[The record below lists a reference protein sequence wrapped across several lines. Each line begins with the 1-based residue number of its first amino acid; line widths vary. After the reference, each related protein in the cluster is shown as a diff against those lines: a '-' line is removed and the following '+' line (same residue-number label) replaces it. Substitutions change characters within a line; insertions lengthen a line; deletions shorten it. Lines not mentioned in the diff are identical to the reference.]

1 MDPLLANPNFQ
12 QMATSTGQTPEQY
25 LASLDAVALE
35 QHRKVLLRVSPVE
48 ASVAP
53 VLESG
58 PVLNNTGG
66 GEEPGVLMR
75 NEQNLLRDN
84 IGERQL
90 LETRIADLEGS
101 VATQEGVD
109 RLNQMKLK
117 LIELGGSV
125 ESNQS
130 TPQYDAAAQS
140 YMDQLRDQQ
149 SQAAAVSPEVRA
161 AEAELQSTTGL
172 LSSGSLPPEMQA
184 SIQARQN
191 AAQAALTTATTD
203 RDARVADV
211 TNSTLSVENPVNG
224 NVAQSRGPVLQAN
237 PNEQPGADPA
247 MYTPTGLTP
256 NPSAIG
262 AADPYAPAV
271 APPAPA
277 LRNGLTPN
285 PSAVGAADPYAPPPK
300 GPVLEDPTKPTPPAA
315 ALTDATGTTNGT
327 TVGTGSVNGGL
338 SATARTASGG
348 STGNARGSNMAY
360 SKIGTGESL
369 IRIGGAMYSGALQ
382 GNGLGAATQEYG
394 SIQDANRAT
403 EAEAFKQAEATRLA
417 ELRANR
423 VGAGKGKSGKLA
435 GPPTAVYKEA
445 TLSAITRI
453 KDLLGKES
461 GFNPF
466 DNLTGWTGS
475 LLSAVPGTPAHDTL
489 NSINTIE
496 AAVGFDRLQKMR
508 DDSPTGGALGQVTER
523 ELALLSQSLG
533 SLKQSSSRE
542 QFVANLNS
550 VEKHYQAA
558 VAAVE
563 AQQAAWYQMN
573 GGTSPPNAAPAA
585 QEGLTSKA
593 AAFLE

>member
-1 MDPLLANPNFQ
+1 MENMQDLLSDPMFIMQAESRSMIPQ
-12 QMATSTGQTPEQY
+12 QYAATLTDQEIQGHLTRIE
-25 LASLDAVALE
+25 VVN
-35 QHRKVLLRVSPVE
+35 RRSP
-48 ASVAP
+48 SP

-58 PVLNNTGG
+58 PALPAVKPQTPILTPVA
-66 GEEPGVLMR
+66 EPYVEPVVVPAPAATQPAPALTSGNGSVNYSDLVRANGALSATEGDRSGAYQPWDYTM
-75 NEQNLLRDN
+75 
-84 IGERQL
+84 GA
-90 LETRIADLEGS
+90 IAEPLPDKQAVVVDASNQPPAPVLEGYH
-101 VATQEGVD
+101 
-109 RLNQMKLK
+109 QMPD
-117 LIELGGSV
+117 GSMMPNS
-125 ESNQS
+125 EMSNS
-130 TPQYDAAAQS
+130 
-140 YMDQLRDQQ
+140 
-149 SQAAAVSPEVRA
+149 
-161 AEAELQSTTGL
+161 
-172 LSSGSLPPEMQA
+172 
-184 SIQARQN
+184 
-191 AAQAALTTATTD
+191 
-203 RDARVADV
+203 
-211 TNSTLSVENPVNG
+211 
-224 NVAQSRGPVLQAN
+224 
-237 PNEQPGADPA
+237 
-247 MYTPTGLTP
+247 TGLTP
-256 NPSAIG
+256 NP
-262 AADPYAPAV
+262 ADDRYA
-271 APPAPA
+271 
-277 LRNGLTPN
+277 T
-285 PSAVGAADPYAPPPK
+285 S
-300 GPVLEDPTKPTPPAA
+300 PVLADPTKPSPTTA
-315 ALTDATGTTNGT
+315 ALTNVSPTDTSKGTTGGSGT
-327 TVGTGSVNGGL
+327 VNGGL

-394 SIQDANRAT
+394 SIQDANRAS

-423 VGAGKGKSGKLA
+423 VGAGKGKSGNLA

-542 QFVANLNS
+542 QFVANLNA